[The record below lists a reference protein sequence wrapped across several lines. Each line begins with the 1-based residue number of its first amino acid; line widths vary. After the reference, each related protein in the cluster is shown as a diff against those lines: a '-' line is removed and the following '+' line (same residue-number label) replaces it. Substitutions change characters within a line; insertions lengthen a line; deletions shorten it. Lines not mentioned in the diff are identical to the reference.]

1 MKRKTLLIAIAAV
14 AAVGI
19 AVGILAS
26 GVAGPLPGSIG
37 PSPTTLTLEQSL
49 DMDPN
54 GPWGGAYLLSLHGR
68 LTDAAGG
75 PVANRWVWVRVWTS
89 ADGPGTTDT
98 AGADMTGADGSF
110 EVAYQQPAPYPP
122 DGITYRYRAEFP
134 GDSAY
139 LASWSPYVQGP

>member
-1 MKRKTLLIAIAAV
+1 MKRNTLLIAIAAI

-26 GVAGPLPGSIG
+26 GVAGPLTGSIG
-37 PSPTTLTLEQSL
+37 PSPTTLTIEYSL
-49 DMDPN
+49 NNDPN
-54 GPWGGAYLLSLHGR
+54 GPWGGVWLLSLHGR

-89 ADGPGTTDT
+89 SDGPST

-110 EVAYQQPAPYPP
+110 EVEYQQPGVYPP
-122 DGITYRYRAEFP
+122 NGITYRYWAEFP

-139 LASWSPYVQGP
+139 LASSSPYVQGR